1 MAQAM
6 GLNQKKIRARNAK
19 KSLKSGPISRTV
31 FRSTFLIPLNR
42 KVLEKGPFYGPDFG
56 ATVAAKLQYTPN
68 IVMQFSHAP
77 LSRPGQSLLRV
88 LGDTCADTHAPL
100 TLKWPPYDATTGS
113 TKLTQKASPAQPH
126 SVHPKQRRTG
136 KLK

>member
-6 GLNQKKIRARNAK
+6 KPQSEKNPCAKCKI
-19 KSLKSGPISRTV
+19 SLKNGSISRTV

-42 KVLEKGPFYGPDFG
+42 KVLEKGPFYGTDFG
-56 ATVAAKLQYTPN
+56 ATFAAKMQYNPN

-100 TLKWPPYDATTGS
+100 TLKWLCYEATTGS
-113 TKLTQKASPAQPH
+113 TTLTQKVAPAQPH

>member
-1 MAQAM
+1 MRPQPEKNPCA
-6 GLNQKKIRARNAK
+6 KCKI
-19 KSLKSGPISRTV
+19 SFKSGPTSRTV

-42 KVLEKGPFYGPDFG
+42 KVLEKGPFYGTDFG
-56 ATVAAKLQYTPN
+56 ARFAAKMQYNPN

-77 LSRPGQSLLRV
+77 LSRPDQSLLRV
-88 LGDTCADTHAPL
+88 LSDTRADTHAPL
-100 TLKWPPYDATTGS
+100 MLKWLYYEATMGS
-113 TKLTQKASPAQPH
+113 TKLTQKVAPAQPH

>member
-1 MAQAM
+1 MAQGM
-6 GLNQKKIRARNAK
+6 GPQSKKNPCAK
-19 KSLKSGPISRTV
+19 CKISLKSGSISRTV

-42 KVLEKGPFYGPDFG
+42 KVLEKGPFYGTDFWARF
-56 ATVAAKLQYTPN
+56 ATKMQYNPN

>member
-42 KVLEKGPFYGPDFG
+42 KVLEKGPFYGTDFG
-56 ATVAAKLQYTPN
+56 ARFAAKILYNPN

-77 LSRPGQSLLRV
+77 LSRPDQSLLRV
-88 LGDTCADTHAPL
+88 LSDTRADTHAPL
-100 TLKWPPYDATTGS
+100 MLKWLYYVATMES
-113 TKLTQKASPAQPH
+113 TKLTQKVAPAQPH

>member
-6 GLNQKKIRARNAK
+6 RLQSEKNPCAKCKI
-19 KSLKSGPISRTV
+19 SLKSGPTSRTV

-42 KVLEKGPFYGPDFG
+42 KVLEKGPFYGTDFW
-56 ATVAAKLQYTPN
+56 ARFAAKMQYNPN

-77 LSRPGQSLLRV
+77 LSRPGQSLLCI
-88 LGDTCADTHAPL
+88 LGDTCADIHTSPL
-100 TLKWPPYDATTGS
+100 RSNGS
-113 TKLTQKASPAQPH
+113 TTRQQREAAQKVAPAQPH
-126 SVHPKQRRTG
+126 YFHPKQRRTG

>member
-42 KVLEKGPFYGPDFG
+42 KVLEKGPFYGTDFG
-56 ATVAAKLQYTPN
+56 ARFAAKMQYNPN

-100 TLKWPPYDATTGS
+100 TLKWLCYEATTGS
-113 TKLTQKASPAQPH
+113 TKLTQKVAPAQPH